1 VKHYSGA
8 DKTNYKTN
16 KHNTM
21 SFQATG
27 HIVQIKDAE
36 QVSDKFTKR
45 EFAIKI
51 DDGGKYDNFASF
63 QAVQD
68 RCSLLDNFAEGDEVT
83 VHFDVRGREWQG
95 RYFTNLQAWK
105 IEAANNSMAEKADA
119 ISQPSGDPG
128 KLMPEDVRRFT
139 VLTRCVNCGE
149 KKPPDDFY
157 DNWRLPGGKSH
168 ECKQCTIERTNKN
181 REKREKTIYQ

>member
-1 VKHYSGA
+1 
-8 DKTNYKTN
+8 
-16 KHNTM
+16 M
-21 SFQATG
+21 SFQSTG

-68 RCSLLDNFAEGDEVT
+68 RCSILDNFAEGDEVT

-95 RYFTNLQAWK
+95 RYFTNLQCLAGGVERCK
-105 IEAANNSMAEKADA
+105 RQQGRYKSR
-119 ISQPSGDPG
+119 SHHPTR
-128 KLMPEDVRRFT
+128 PEIPESWSR
-139 VLTRCVNCGE
+139 
-149 KKPPDDFY
+149 
-157 DNWRLPGGKSH
+157 
-168 ECKQCTIERTNKN
+168 
-181 REKREKTIYQ
+181 KRMTIYRFDPLR

>member
-8 DKTNYKTN
+8 GKTNYKTN

-68 RCSLLDNFAEGDEVT
+68 RCSILDNFAEGDEVT

-128 KLMPEDVRRFT
+128 KLMPEADD
-139 VLTRCVNCGE
+139 E
-149 KKPPDDFY
+149 K
-157 DNWRLPGGKSH
+157 LPF
-168 ECKQCTIERTNKN
+168 
-181 REKREKTIYQ
+181 

>member
-8 DKTNYKTN
+8 GKTNYKTN

-21 SFQATG
+21 SFQLTG

-68 RCSLLDNFAEGDEVT
+68 RCSILDNFAEGDEVT

-95 RYFTNLQAWK
+95 RYFTNLNAWRV
-105 IEAANNSMAEKADA
+105 ES
-119 ISQPSGDPG
+119 
-128 KLMPEDVRRFT
+128 
-139 VLTRCVNCGE
+139 
-149 KKPPDDFY
+149 
-157 DNWRLPGGKSH
+157 
-168 ECKQCTIERTNKN
+168 
-181 REKREKTIYQ
+181 KR